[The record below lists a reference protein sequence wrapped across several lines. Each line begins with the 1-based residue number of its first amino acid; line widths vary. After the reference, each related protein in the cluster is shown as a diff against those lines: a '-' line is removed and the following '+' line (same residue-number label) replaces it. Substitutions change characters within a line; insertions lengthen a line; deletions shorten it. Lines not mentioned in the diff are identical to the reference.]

1 MAVSPMAT
9 RACQLSAQHVRPRL
23 RPPGRR
29 VACEAEVEAEVEPP
43 QVVQEDQRGRAR
55 GVACEHVF
63 GLQLQPGLPVG
74 GCGCKHPWSAGG
86 SPSSPPAEP
95 WSRALKGTQP
105 EVIGAV

>member
-74 GCGCKHPWSAGG
+74 GAAVSTHGQLAARR
-86 SPSSPPAEP
+86 PALLQSLGVEP
-95 WSRALKGTQP
+95 
-105 EVIGAV
+105 